1 MKKRILQIIVLVIAI
16 LALLT
21 QYSVATTYVSPED
34 PFSTNIAGNNLG
46 EQIDKWGNDGK
57 GDTTSNDGNT
67 LTNVLEVFENVIK
80 VIATALGEIVAIIP
94 TLINIMMSL
103 FVTGGTSNFTIQDLL
118 LGNYNLFHIN
128 VFDVANLTGANSE
141 MIISMSNSVATW
153 YVAVRNLSIIGSA
166 IVLIYVG
173 IRMAI
178 SSVAEDK
185 AKYKIMLKSW
195 VIGII
200 LMFLLQYIVLI
211 LMQVSELFINLI
223 KNAIQADTNVIGM
236 ENEIINNAYIKIAEI
251 EGLDKWLY
259 IIIYFAM
266 VYYQF
271 KFFVMYIMRVLKI
284 DFLIIISPLICMT
297 YPIDTIGDGKAQAF
311 NNWTK
316 QIIMEIFIQAIH
328 LSIYIVFLY
337 SAGEIATEMPLLAV
351 LFFVALSNGERIVR
365 KVFKVEGKGLKDIK
379 LPKI

>member
-1 MKKRILQIIVLVIAI
+1 MKKRILQIIVLVIAV

-21 QYSVATTYVSPED
+21 QYSVATYVSPED

-118 LGNYNLFHIN
+118 LGNYTLFHIN

-200 LMFLLQYIVLI
+200 
-211 LMQVSELFINLI
+211 
-223 KNAIQADTNVIGM
+223 
-236 ENEIINNAYIKIAEI
+236 
-251 EGLDKWLY
+251 
-259 IIIYFAM
+259 
-266 VYYQF
+266 
-271 KFFVMYIMRVLKI
+271 
-284 DFLIIISPLICMT
+284 
-297 YPIDTIGDGKAQAF
+297 
-311 NNWTK
+311 
-316 QIIMEIFIQAIH
+316 
-328 LSIYIVFLY
+328 
-337 SAGEIATEMPLLAV
+337 
-351 LFFVALSNGERIVR
+351 
-365 KVFKVEGKGLKDIK
+365 
-379 LPKI
+379 

>member
-1 MKKRILQIIVLVIAI
+1 
-16 LALLT
+16 
-21 QYSVATTYVSPED
+21 
-34 PFSTNIAGNNLG
+34 
-46 EQIDKWGNDGK
+46 
-57 GDTTSNDGNT
+57 
-67 LTNVLEVFENVIK
+67 
-80 VIATALGEIVAIIP
+80 
-94 TLINIMMSL
+94 
-103 FVTGGTSNFTIQDLL
+103 
-118 LGNYNLFHIN
+118 
-128 VFDVANLTGANSE
+128 
-141 MIISMSNSVATW
+141 
-153 YVAVRNLSIIGSA
+153 
-166 IVLIYVG
+166 
-173 IRMAI
+173 
-178 SSVAEDK
+178 
-185 AKYKIMLKSW
+185 
-195 VIGII
+195 
-200 LMFLLQYIVLI
+200 MFLLQYIVLV

>member
-21 QYSVATTYVSPED
+21 QYSVATYVSPED
-34 PFSTNIAGNNLG
+34 PFSTNIAGNNLE

-67 LTNVLEVFENVIK
+67 LTNVLEVFENVVK

-94 TLINIMMSL
+94 TLINIMMSI

-118 LGNYNLFHIN
+118 LGNYSLFHIN

-153 YVAVRNLSIIGSA
+153 YVAVRNLSIIGAA

-200 LMFLLQYIVLI
+200 LMFLLQYIVLV

-284 DFLIIISPLICMT
+284 NFLIIISPLICMT

>member
-1 MKKRILQIIVLVIAI
+1 MKKRILQIIVLVIAT

-21 QYSVATTYVSPED
+21 QYCVATYVSPED
-34 PFSTNIAGNNLG
+34 PFSTNIAGNNLE

-118 LGNYNLFHIN
+118 LGNYSLFHIN

-266 VYYQF
+266 IYYQF

-297 YPIDTIGDGKAQAF
+297 YSIDTVGDGKAQAF

>member
-67 LTNVLEVFENVIK
+67 SSNKLNVFESLLN
-80 VIATALGEIVAIIP
+80 VIATALGEILAIIP
-94 TLINIMMSL
+94 FLINKIMSL
-103 FVTGGTSNFTIQDLL
+103 IVTGGSSNFTIQDLL
-118 LGNYNLFHIN
+118 LGNYSLFHIN

-195 VIGII
+195 TIGII
-200 LMFLLQYIVLI
+200 LMFSLQYIVLI

-223 KNAIQADTNVIGM
+223 KDAIQADTNVIGM
-236 ENEIINNAYIKIAEI
+236 ENEIINNAFISIAEI
-251 EGLDKWLY
+251 EGLNKWLY

-266 VYYQF
+266 IYYQF